1 MGSIG
6 RRWKPRKGRSRAVLI
21 ARTACARAALPPGR
35 GAHGTFVR
43 VSPRRCPLPKSSM
56 FSLASETCPFFY
68 VNNISAGTG
77 AARRSRWPW
86 RRGPPLSIPNREV
99 KPASADGTA
108 REGGRVGRRL
118 TSKGPRDSR
127 DLFFWSILKIEGTSR
142 NIQEL
147 ADQKEWGNPPLKKFS
162 VLNVFT
168 DRRICIRSDSQFSTP
183 LPAVT
188 PAPL

>member
-56 FSLASETCPFFY
+56 FSLLRRPVPFFMST
-68 VNNISAGTG
+68 ILALAPC
-77 AARRSRWPW
+77 AAPPRSRWPW

-118 TSKGPRDSR
+118 TSKAS
-127 DLFFWSILKIEGTSR
+127 
-142 NIQEL
+142 
-147 ADQKEWGNPPLKKFS
+147 
-162 VLNVFT
+162 
-168 DRRICIRSDSQFSTP
+168 
-183 LPAVT
+183 VT
-188 PAPL
+188 PVTEAFFYFYFFSMDFPFVLQNHSMMVLSMTSKF